1 MTSKWKGTVAEFK
14 ALICF
19 LEAGINVFQPA
30 MENTG
35 TDLVIDFNDALYRV
49 QVKSSRCKTKY
60 NNYQV
65 NLKTFGGNRSGQ
77 TIKKINSKV
86 DFVFICIPEG
96 MYLIPKKM
104 FLNKSTINCGSFLD
118 EYKVSNDICSLIQK
132 CVSGNSSNSVEPL

>member
-1 MTSKWKGTVAEFK
+1 M
-14 ALICF
+14 
-19 LEAGINVFQPA
+19 FQPA

-77 TIKKINSKV
+77 TIKKIDSKV

-132 CVSGNSSNSVEPL
+132 CVSENSSNSVEPL